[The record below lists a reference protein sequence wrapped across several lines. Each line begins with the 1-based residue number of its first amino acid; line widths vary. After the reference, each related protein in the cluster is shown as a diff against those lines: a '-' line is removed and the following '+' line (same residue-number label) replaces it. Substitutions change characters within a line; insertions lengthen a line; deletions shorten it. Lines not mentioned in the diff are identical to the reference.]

1 MVPGMQHCGG
11 GPGPNSFAMLPVL
24 DKWVDAGTPPEQILT
39 TKYVNDDPSQG
50 IARTMPLCKF
60 PQQAKY
66 KGAADVNDAANWS
79 CADQPSLLNVGP
91 NGVEAGLREK

>member
-1 MVPGMQHCGG
+1 VPGMFHCSG
-11 GPGPNSFAMLPVL
+11 GPGPNTFDALTPLVT
-24 DKWVDAGTPPEQILT
+24 WVETGVAPQTIVA
-39 TKYVNDDPSQG
+39 TKFVNDDPSQG

-66 KGAADVNDAANWS
+66 KAAGDVNDAANWS
-79 CADQPSLLNVGP
+79 CADQPSLSSVGP